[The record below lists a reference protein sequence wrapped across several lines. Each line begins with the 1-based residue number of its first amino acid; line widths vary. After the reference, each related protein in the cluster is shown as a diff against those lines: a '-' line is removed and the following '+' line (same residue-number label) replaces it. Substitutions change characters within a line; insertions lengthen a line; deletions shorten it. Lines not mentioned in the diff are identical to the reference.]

1 MHFLYSLIIHKLLLV
16 VCCPEDVSVSAVST
30 DTLEIN
36 WMPSR
41 GAVLY
46 ETRAA
51 HSSEVILCNDTA
63 PVCVLSGLS
72 CDTAYSVV
80 VIPCSDVSGCNRA
93 CKAHTKDTG
102 RKLVY
107 INKGIKTYPRRK
119 SPQYLKKKMS
129 PHNFEGSLNNVDTIN
144 SAFSPFSKLPACRTM
159 WCSIQRPPPASL
171 SAGQQITGPLITL

>member
-1 MHFLYSLIIHKLLLV
+1 M
-16 VCCPEDVSVSAVST
+16 SAVST
-30 DTLEIN
+30 DTLDIR

-63 PVCVLSGLS
+63 PMCVLSGLS

-80 VIPCSDVSGCNRA
+80 VIPCNDVSGCNLA

-119 SPQYLKKKMS
+119 SPQYLKKRC
-129 PHNFEGSLNNVDTIN
+129 LLII
-144 SAFSPFSKLPACRTM
+144 LR
-159 WCSIQRPPPASL
+159 
-171 SAGQQITGPLITL
+171 GP

>member
-1 MHFLYSLIIHKLLLV
+1 MHFLHSLIIHKLLLV

-30 DTLEIN
+30 DTLDIR

-80 VIPCSDVSGCNRA
+80 VIPCNDVSGCNLA

-119 SPQYLKKKMS
+119 SPQYLKKRC
-129 PHNFEGSLNNVDTIN
+129 LLII
-144 SAFSPFSKLPACRTM
+144 LR
-159 WCSIQRPPPASL
+159 
-171 SAGQQITGPLITL
+171 GP